1 MTIENK
7 LKDYILSQY
16 KSIREFCMMNDFAYS
31 TVDNIFRRGIL
42 GSSVSI
48 VIRICDRLGIDVDE
62 LVNGNIVVKTPTP
75 ANQSEISAAAESLN
89 EDGKAKVLSYIRD
102 LKDSGRYTGTANI
115 PQDIKDT
122 LNMSVSTRTPIK

>member
-62 LVNGNIVVKTPTP
+62 LVNGNIVVKTSAP
-75 ANQSEISAAAESLN
+75 AKQSDIAAAAESLN